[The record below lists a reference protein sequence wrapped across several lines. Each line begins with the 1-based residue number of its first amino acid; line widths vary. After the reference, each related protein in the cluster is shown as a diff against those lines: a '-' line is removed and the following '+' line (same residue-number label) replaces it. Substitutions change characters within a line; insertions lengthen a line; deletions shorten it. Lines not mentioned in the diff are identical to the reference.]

1 MGCDQ
6 CRAPG
11 FFSGE
16 IAKFDVG
23 IYIGE
28 GGIEYD
34 TDQTQIFGP
43 KFDIIARGIYISA
56 GVRKTQVVAMTRAQD
71 YNYVEDNG
79 LNSFVVGHLMNKL
92 PADVEVQGLL
102 DAAVLG
108 APGAGI
114 RTYSTRGELKQDT
127 LNSAFG
133 AQSPGFVGIYTDSL
147 NRRFVVARFNVSLEP
162 YVDEWYHGGPLTRTP
177 D

>member
-1 MGCDQ
+1 
-6 CRAPG
+6 
-11 FFSGE
+11 
-16 IAKFDVG
+16 
-23 IYIGE
+23 
-28 GGIEYD
+28 
-34 TDQTQIFGP
+34 
-43 KFDIIARGIYISA
+43 
-56 GVRKTQVVAMTRAQD
+56 
-71 YNYVEDNG
+71 
-79 LNSFVVGHLMNKL
+79 
-92 PADVEVQGLL
+92 
-102 DAAVLG
+102 VLG